1 MIKKLLLIIIMS
13 IFTLVLFNQ
22 SVYASAI
29 FIDEP
34 AANTGGLWHVE
45 DGNRVYVNMR
55 YTYGE
60 TVIETGTSSNET
72 HPEYDLSLYTKW
84 WGASGDLSFPST
96 SLYDDYVSISNP
108 DETIYDRFVV
118 KLIPHIEAPASDG
131 IPITIYDNAADQIAV
146 QLYNHED
153 RPVSSFYDDWS
164 YFTLSVDGD
173 EVLSSRNYD
182 ESDAAEYGGTANPNG
197 DDLYFGVNMYWE
209 KSELAGE
216 IDPGDS
222 NIVNP
227 WSALPGTT
235 GSPENPTGDWGTVSD
250 MSVSNNNISFNI
262 NYLGTIYPVS
272 SFSVSGDLDFISK
285 SNDVLYYSDPNS
297 GDRILYFNFGETLDS
312 AILAARTFSD
322 VSVWKGE
329 ALWNLTENE
338 IKVTDVLTVY
348 NYIPE
353 VDEDGNVYSYFYMPD
368 VPFDSLISVSAVLGY
383 RYWSDGLFGI
393 GPLEPGEI
401 QYKNVAAVRGET
413 SSVNPTWVESAYTT
427 SYIVGGLAVVGTLSG
442 VAAPIYGWPISA
454 ACFITAGVLT
464 AADINEWFA
473 YDVNQIEHVIPSISL
488 TSEINTY
495 ISESSGDDQ
504 FTADTDKLYK
514 LHLAT
519 LQDYD
524 DVQIMGDLSNIT
536 QVVWETD
543 GEIYVL
549 EEETI
554 LDADWSGPGTLI
566 PQDDIGN
573 DDLQMIMYIGIGV
586 VGVVLFIKLKLDKKP
601 GLLVLIVGATVYIL
615 YTMGI
620 IEW

>member
-285 SNDVLYYSDPNS
+285 SNDVLYYTEPNT
-297 GDRILYFNFGETLDS
+297 GDRILYFNFGDTLDS
-312 AILAARTFSD
+312 AILAARTFAT
-322 VSVWKGE
+322 VEEWKGE
-329 ALWNLTENE
+329 ALWNLTQNE
-338 IKVTDVLTVY
+338 IKVTGVLRVY

-353 VDEDGNVYSYFYMPD
+353 IDEDGNVYSYFYMPD
-368 VPFDSLISVSAVLGY
+368 VEMDSLISVSSVLAY
-383 RYWSDGLFGI
+383 RYWDDGFLGFGD
-393 GPLEPGEI
+393 LEPGDI
-401 QYKNVAAVRGET
+401 QYRNVGAVRGEVT
-413 SSVNPTWVESAYTT
+413 SVNPTWIENQYNNAYLFSAAASVVT
-427 SYIVGGLAVVGTLSG
+427 LAGSVV
-442 VAAPIYGWPISA
+442 PIYGW
-454 ACFITAGVLT
+454 GVSGAFFLIGG
-464 AADINEWFA
+464 ALQLSEINEWFA
-473 YDVNQIEHVIPSISL
+473 YDVEQIQRVIPSIAL
-488 TSEINTY
+488 TNEINTY
-495 ISESSGDDQ
+495 ISETSEDDQ
-504 FTADTDKLYK
+504 FTANTDQLYK

-524 DVQIMGDLSNIT
+524 DLEIDKELSHVT

-543 GEIYVL
+543 GEIYVVN
-549 EEETI
+549 EEYI
-554 LDADWSGPGTLI
+554 DSIDYGGPGTL
-566 PQDDIGN
+566 PPPNPPGN
-573 DDLQMIMYIGIGV
+573 DDLEMVVYIALGA
-586 VGVVLFIKLKLDKKP
+586 VGLYFISSLKLHKKP
-601 GLLVLIVGATVYIL
+601 GLMFLIIAAAAYIL
-615 YTMGI
+615 YEMGLL
-620 IEW
+620 